1 MRVLL
6 RVAYDG
12 TGYSGWQIQPNAV
25 TVEKVLIEALE
36 GLFGK
41 KVEIIGAS
49 RTDAGVH
56 AYGNVA
62 VFDTDT
68 KMPAEKISYALN
80 QRLPEDVRIQE
91 SVEVEAGFH
100 PRHRDCVKTYEYR
113 IWNDRFESPL
123 NRLYSHFY
131 YGKLDVDVMKEACGH
146 FVGEHDF
153 TSFCSAGSQVVDKVR
168 TIYSLDVKRE
178 DRLITIRVTGN
189 GFLYNMVRIIAGTL
203 LRVGEGKIK
212 PSEIPAIIAGKD
224 RNLAGPTAPA
234 KGLALVEIKY

>member
-12 TGYSGWQIQPNAV
+12 TKYSGWQIQPNAV

-91 SVEVEAGFH
+91 SV
-100 PRHRDCVKTYEYR
+100 
-113 IWNDRFESPL
+113 
-123 NRLYSHFY
+123 
-131 YGKLDVDVMKEACGH
+131 
-146 FVGEHDF
+146 
-153 TSFCSAGSQVVDKVR
+153 
-168 TIYSLDVKRE
+168 
-178 DRLITIRVTGN
+178 
-189 GFLYNMVRIIAGTL
+189 
-203 LRVGEGKIK
+203 
-212 PSEIPAIIAGKD
+212 
-224 RNLAGPTAPA
+224 
-234 KGLALVEIKY
+234 